1 MGHARCSSHSIEQ
14 FLADIQGLLQDRT
27 TQPRILNLQNAHIYN
42 LTHDDPAF
50 AALVNASRIV
60 VADGM
65 SIVWAARLFGVRMTE
80 RCNMTDSFH
89 AFLADTRF
97 PPSTALLIGGNEAQ
111 ARIAA
116 DRINADST
124 HIKVTDTIDGFLTV
138 EGIREALRA
147 RNEPD
152 FVLIGMGSPKS
163 EQVARIA
170 SERYP
175 RAIVWHIGGGTVMFF
190 AGSLVEAPVW
200 MRRLGLQWLH
210 RLLQEPSRMWRRYII
225 GNPLFVWRVVRAA
238 TRKTHE

>member
-27 TQPRILNLQNAHIYN
+27 VQPRILNLQNAHLYN
-42 LTHDDPAF
+42 MTYEDPAF
-50 AALVNASRIV
+50 AELVNSSRIV

-80 RCNMTDSFH
+80 RCNMTDSFR

-97 PPSTALLIGGNEAQ
+97 PATTALLIGGNAEQ
-111 ARIAA
+111 ARGAA
-116 DRINADST
+116 DRINADSL
-124 HIKVTDTIDGFLTV
+124 HVKVSDTVDGFLPV
-138 EGIREALRA
+138 EGFREALRT

-163 EQVARIA
+163 EQVACIA
-170 SERYP
+170 AERFP
-175 RAIVWHIGGGTVMFF
+175 RAIIWHIGGGTVMFF

-200 MRRLGLQWLH
+200 MRRLGMQWLH
-210 RLLQEPSRMWRRYII
+210 RLFQEPSRMWRRYII
-225 GNPLFVWRVVRAA
+225 GNPLFVWRIVKAA
-238 TRKTHE
+238 TRKTHA